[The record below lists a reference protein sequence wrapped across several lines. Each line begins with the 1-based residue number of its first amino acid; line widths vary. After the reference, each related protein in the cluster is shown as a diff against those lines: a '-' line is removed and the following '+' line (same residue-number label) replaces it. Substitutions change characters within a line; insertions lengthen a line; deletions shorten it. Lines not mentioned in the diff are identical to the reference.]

1 MKNSR
6 QPSAIGETPKQKHHQ
21 QRDSFPEGFR
31 ESRAESH
38 SSGSRKPRAESRSCR
53 RLMISDSQYHIHS
66 LFAAL
71 IIFILTSSAVNAV
84 TFTDVTNEAGIN
96 FQHSGGTRSSLLPE
110 DMGSGAGF
118 ADIDNDGDIDLYIVN
133 IPGPFTQDADS
144 RAGNMNALYRNNGDG
159 TFTDIT
165 RAAGV
170 GHQGYG
176 MGCVFADYD
185 ADADLDLYLTN
196 YGANVLYRNNG
207 NSTFTDVTE
216 IAGVGCELWS
226 TGAAFADV
234 DGDTDLDLYVCNY
247 VTYDLDQLEQMK
259 EESLQSGKPV
269 PSALNPHVFEPQD
282 NVFYRNNG
290 DGTFTDVTVEVGV
303 AAAGGRS
310 MQAIFSDFDNDNDL
324 DLYVAN
330 DTSTNHVYRNN
341 GDGTFAD
348 VSDESWAADF
358 RGSMGLTA
366 GDYDADG
373 DIDLFMSHWVDEE
386 NALYRNLFKEAI
398 SHQPSAISKTDR
410 AGKRQQQ
417 PQRVTDSRKPKAE
430 SQYIRFVDESY
441 TAMLAEESIKQIG
454 WGTAFFDYDNDGDLD
469 IFVTNGS
476 TFQELKQPEVLIPQ
490 PDALFR
496 NDGDG
501 MFTDVSES
509 TGIASLPIR
518 VGRGATFG
526 DYDND
531 GDVDIFIVNNR
542 APPTLLRNE
551 GDRSILTGRNN
562 WLHVKLIG
570 TGANRD
576 AIGAK
581 IQVKTADRTQIR
593 EIYAGD
599 SYMSFSS
606 LVAEFGVGSA
616 KRIETLQIT
625 WQNGDTQTR
634 HNIPVNQRIQITQ
647 K

>member
-1 MKNSR
+1 M
-6 QPSAIGETPKQKHHQ
+6 PHVYTFFVAFAI
-21 QRDSFPEGFR
+21 S
-31 ESRAESH
+31 
-38 SSGSRKPRAESRSCR
+38 
-53 RLMISDSQYHIHS
+53 M
-66 LFAAL
+66 
-71 IIFILTSSAVNAV
+71 LTAMTLNAV
-84 TFTDVTNEAGIN
+84 TFVDVTNEAGIR
-96 FQHSGGTRSSLLPE
+96 FQHSSGTRSSLLPE

-133 IPGPFTQDADS
+133 ISGPFTQGGVS
-144 RAGNMNALYRNNGDG
+144 HKGNANALYRNNGDS

-185 ADADLDLYLTN
+185 GDADLDLYLTT
-196 YGANVLYRNNG
+196 YGENVLYRNNG
-207 NSTFTDVTE
+207 NATFTDVTE
-216 IAGVGCELWS
+216 AAGVGCELWS

-247 VTYDLDQLEQMK
+247 VTYDLEQLEQMK

-290 DGTFTDVTVEVGV
+290 DGTFTDATDETGI
-303 AAAGGRS
+303 AAVGGRS
-310 MQAIFSDFDNDNDL
+310 MQAIFSDFDNDNDV

-330 DTSTNHVYRNN
+330 DTSTNHIYRN
-341 GDGTFAD
+341 DGGGAFTD
-348 VSDESWAADF
+348 VSAESWAADF

-386 NALYRNLFKEAI
+386 NALYRNLLKEDRKIAGRMEEKTGRMEEGKDAD
-398 SHQPSAISKTDR
+398 STLPSLHPSIPTSSTL
-410 AGKRQQQ
+410 
-417 PQRVTDSRKPKAE
+417 PSFHPSR
-430 SQYIRFVDESY
+430 IRFVDESY
-441 TAMLAEESIKQIG
+441 TAMLAEASIKQIG
-454 WGTAFFDYDNDGDLD
+454 WGTTLFDYDNDGDLD

-476 TFQELKQPEVLIPQ
+476 TFQELRQPEVLIPQ
-490 PDALFR
+490 ADMLFR
-496 NDGDG
+496 NNGDET
-501 MFTDVSES
+501 FTDVSQEA
-509 TGIASLPIR
+509 GIAALPIR

-531 GDVDIFIVNNR
+531 GDVDIFIVNNH

-551 GDRSILTGRNN
+551 GGNRSN
-562 WLHVKLIG
+562 WLHVKLVG
-570 TGANRD
+570 TEANRN

-581 IQVKTADRTQIR
+581 IQVKTADQTQIR

-599 SYMSFSS
+599 SYMSFNS
-606 LVAEFGVGSA
+606 LIAEFGVGNA
-616 KRIETLQIT
+616 TQIETLQVT
-625 WQNGDTQTR
+625 WQNGETQKL
-634 HNIPVNQRIQITQ
+634 HNIPANQRIHITQ

>member
-1 MKNSR
+1 MKNS
-6 QPSAIGETPKQKHHQ
+6 HQ
-21 QRDSFPEGFR
+21 QNTGQRSAVSNQQESCLAVRVHPEKLLTDS
-31 ESRAESH
+31 
-38 SSGSRKPRAESRSCR
+38 R
-53 RLMISDSQYHIHS
+53 RLIADSQYADSRKSITI
-66 LFAAL
+66 LAFA
-71 IIFILTSSAVNAV
+71 ISMLTAVTVNAV
-84 TFTDVTNEAGIN
+84 IFVDVTNEAGIQ
-96 FQHSGGTRSSLLPE
+96 FQHSSGTRSSLLPE

-133 IPGPFTQDADS
+133 IPGPFIQEGVAARS
-144 RAGNMNALYRNNGDG
+144 PRPYKGNANALYRNNGDG

-185 ADADLDLYLTN
+185 GDADLDLYLTN
-196 YGANVLYRNNG
+196 YGENVLYRNNG
-207 NSTFTDVTE
+207 NTTFTDVTAA
-216 IAGVGCELWS
+216 AGVGCGLWS

-247 VTYDLDQLEQMK
+247 VTYDLEQLEQMK

-290 DGTFTDVTVEVGV
+290 DGTFTDTTDETDI

-330 DTSTNHVYRNN
+330 DTSTNHVYRN
-341 GDGTFAD
+341 DGGGRFTD

-386 NALYRNLFKEAI
+386 NALYRNLLKEAVGNR
-398 SHQPSAISKTDR
+398 QQSA
-410 AGKRQQQ
+410 AGKESF
-417 PQRVTDSRKPKAE
+417 VAE
-430 SQYIRFVDESY
+430 NQHIRFVDESY

-454 WGTAFFDYDNDGDLD
+454 WGTSLFDYDNDGDLD

-476 TFQELKQPEVLIPQ
+476 TFQELRQPEALIPQ
-490 PDALFR
+490 ADMLFR
-496 NDGDG
+496 NNGDET
-501 MFTDVSES
+501 FTDVSERA
-509 TGIASLPIR
+509 GITALPLR

-531 GDVDIFIVNNR
+531 GDVDIFIVNNH

-551 GDRSILTGRNN
+551 GGNRNN
-562 WLHVKLIG
+562 WLQVKLVG
-570 TGANRD
+570 SGENPD

-581 IQVKTADRTQIR
+581 VQVKTADQTQIR

-599 SYMSFSS
+599 SYMSFNS
-606 LVAEFGVGSA
+606 LIAEFGLGDA
-616 KRIETLQIT
+616 TQIETLQVT
-625 WQNGDTQTR
+625 WQNGETQKQ
-634 HNIPVNQRIQITQ
+634 HNVPANQRIRVTQ
-647 K
+647 EKPQ

>member
-1 MKNSR
+1 MVKTDNSNM
-6 QPSAIGETPKQKHHQ
+6 
-21 QRDSFPEGFR
+21 
-31 ESRAESH
+31 
-38 SSGSRKPRAESRSCR
+38 PRVYSIIIT
-53 RLMISDSQYHIHS
+53 LV
-66 LFAAL
+66 
-71 IIFILTSSAVNAV
+71 IFILTSMTVGAV
-84 TFTDVTNEAGIN
+84 TFVDVTDEAGIH
-96 FQHSGGTRSSLLPE
+96 FRHSSGTRSSLLPE

-133 IPGPFTQDADS
+133 ISGPFTQGGES
-144 RAGNMNALYRNNGDG
+144 HKGNANALYRNNGDG

-185 ADADLDLYLTN
+185 GDADLDLYLTT
-196 YGANVLYRNNG
+196 YGENVLYRNNG
-207 NSTFTDVTE
+207 NATFTDVTE
-216 IAGVGCELWS
+216 AAGVDCELWS

-247 VTYDLDQLEQMK
+247 VTYDLEQLEQMK

-290 DGTFTDVTVEVGV
+290 DGTFTDATDETGI
-303 AAAGGRS
+303 AAVGGRS
-310 MQAIFSDFDNDNDL
+310 MQAIFSDFDNDNDV

-330 DTSTNHVYRNN
+330 DTSTNHIYRN
-341 GDGTFAD
+341 DGGGAFTD
-348 VSDESWAADF
+348 VSAESWAADF

-386 NALYRNLFKEAI
+386 NALYRNLLKETVGSQQSAVGKEPFVAE
-398 SHQPSAISKTDR
+398 SDTQPPHTE
-410 AGKRQQQ
+410 
-417 PQRVTDSRKPKAE
+417 SRKPKAE
-430 SQYIRFVDESY
+430 SQHIRFVDESY

-454 WGTAFFDYDNDGDLD
+454 WGTTLFDYDNDGDLD

-476 TFQELKQPEVLIPQ
+476 TFQELRQPEVLIPQ
-490 PDALFR
+490 ADMLFR
-496 NDGDG
+496 NNGDET
-501 MFTDVSES
+501 FTDVSQEA
-509 TGIASLPIR
+509 GIAALPIR

-531 GDVDIFIVNNR
+531 GDVDIFIVNNH

-551 GDRSILTGRNN
+551 GGNRSN
-562 WLHVKLIG
+562 WLHVKLVG
-570 TGANRD
+570 TEANRN

-581 IQVKTADRTQIR
+581 IQVKTADQTQIR

-599 SYMSFSS
+599 SYMSFNS
-606 LVAEFGVGSA
+606 LIAEFGVGNA
-616 KRIETLQIT
+616 TQIETLQVT
-625 WQNGDTQTR
+625 WQNGETQKF
-634 HNIPVNQRIQITQ
+634 HNIPANQRIHITQ

>member
-1 MKNSR
+1 M
-6 QPSAIGETPKQKHHQ
+6 
-21 QRDSFPEGFR
+21 
-31 ESRAESH
+31 H
-38 SSGSRKPRAESRSCR
+38 S
-53 RLMISDSQYHIHS
+53 I
-66 LFAAL
+66 FATLA
-71 IIFILTSSAVNAV
+71 IFILTPITVNAV
-84 TFTDVTNEAGIN
+84 TFVDVTSEAGIR
-96 FQHSGGTRSSLLPE
+96 FQHSSGTRSSLLPE

-133 IPGPFTQDADS
+133 IPGPFTQDGIGARS
-144 RAGNMNALYRNNGDG
+144 PRTYKGNANALYRNNGDG

-185 ADADLDLYLTN
+185 GDTDLDLYLTN
-196 YGANVLYRNNG
+196 YGENVLYRNNG
-207 NSTFTDVTE
+207 DGTFTDVTE
-216 IAGVGCELWS
+216 VAGVGCELWS

-247 VTYDLDQLEQMK
+247 VTYDLEKLEQMK

-290 DGTFTDVTVEVGV
+290 DGTFTDATDEVGIE
-303 AAAGGRS
+303 AAGGRS

-330 DTSTNHVYRNN
+330 DTSDNYVYRN
-341 GDGTFAD
+341 DGSGRFTD
-348 VSDESWAADF
+348 VSAASWAADF

-386 NALYRNLFKEAI
+386 NALYRNLLKEAVGTE
-398 SHQPSAISKTDR
+398 PF
-410 AGKRQQQ
+410 
-417 PQRVTDSRKPKAE
+417 VAE
-430 SQYIRFVDESY
+430 SQHIRFVDESY
-441 TAMLAEESIKQIG
+441 TAMLAEKSIKQIG
-454 WGTAFFDYDNDGDLD
+454 WGTSLFDYDNDGDLD

-476 TFQELKQPEVLIPQ
+476 TFQELRRPEVLIPQ
-490 PDALFR
+490 ADMLFR

-501 MFTDVSES
+501 TFTDVSQEV
-509 TGIASLPIR
+509 GIAALPIR
-518 VGRGATFG
+518 VGRGASFA

-531 GDVDIFIVNNR
+531 GDVDIFVVNNH
-542 APPTLLRNE
+542 APPTLLRND
-551 GDRSILTGRNN
+551 GGNRNN

-581 IQVKTADRTQIR
+581 IQVKTADQTQIR
-593 EIYAGD
+593 EIYAGE
-599 SYMSFSS
+599 SYMSFNS
-606 LVAEFGVGSA
+606 LIAEFGVGHA
-616 KRIETLQIT
+616 TQIERLQVT
-625 WQNGDTQTR
+625 WQNGETQKL
-634 HNIPVNQRIQITQ
+634 HNVPANQRIRVTQ
-647 K
+647 EKPQ

>member
-1 MKNSR
+1 M
-6 QPSAIGETPKQKHHQ
+6 PHVYTFFVAFAI
-21 QRDSFPEGFR
+21 S
-31 ESRAESH
+31 
-38 SSGSRKPRAESRSCR
+38 
-53 RLMISDSQYHIHS
+53 M
-66 LFAAL
+66 
-71 IIFILTSSAVNAV
+71 LTAMTLNAV
-84 TFTDVTNEAGIN
+84 TFVDVTNEAGIR
-96 FQHSGGTRSSLLPE
+96 FQHSSGTRSSLLPE

-118 ADIDNDGDIDLYIVN
+118 ADIDNDGDVDLYIVN
-133 IPGPFTQDADS
+133 ISGPFTQGGES
-144 RAGNMNALYRNNGDG
+144 HKGNANALYRNNGDG

-185 ADADLDLYLTN
+185 GDADLDLYLTT
-196 YGANVLYRNNG
+196 YGENVLYRNNG
-207 NSTFTDVTE
+207 NATFTDVTKA
-216 IAGVGCELWS
+216 AGVGCELWS

-247 VTYDLDQLEQMK
+247 VTYDLEQLEQMK

-290 DGTFTDVTVEVGV
+290 DGTFTDATDEIGI
-303 AAAGGRS
+303 AAVGGRS
-310 MQAIFSDFDNDNDL
+310 MQAIFSDFDNDNDV

-330 DTSTNHVYRNN
+330 DTSTNHIYRN
-341 GDGTFAD
+341 DGGGAFTD
-348 VSDESWAADF
+348 VSAESWAADF

-386 NALYRNLFKEAI
+386 NALYRNLLKESVSSQQSAVGKEPFAAG
-398 SHQPSAISKTDR
+398 SDTQPPHTE
-410 AGKRQQQ
+410 
-417 PQRVTDSRKPKAE
+417 SRKPKAE
-430 SQYIRFVDESY
+430 SQHIRFVDESY

-454 WGTAFFDYDNDGDLD
+454 WGTTLFDYDNDGDLD

-476 TFQELKQPEVLIPQ
+476 TFQELRQPEVLIPQ
-490 PDALFR
+490 ADMLFR
-496 NDGDG
+496 NNGDET
-501 MFTDVSES
+501 FADVSQEA
-509 TGIASLPIR
+509 GIAALPIR

-531 GDVDIFIVNNR
+531 GDVDIFIVNNH

-551 GDRSILTGRNN
+551 GGNLSN
-562 WLHVKLIG
+562 WLHVKLVG
-570 TGANRD
+570 TEANRD

-581 IQVKTADRTQIR
+581 IQVKTADQTQIR

-599 SYMSFSS
+599 SYMSFNS
-606 LVAEFGVGSA
+606 LIAEFGVGNA
-616 KRIETLQIT
+616 TQIEMLQVT
-625 WQNGDTQTR
+625 WQNGETQKL
-634 HNIPVNQRIQITQ
+634 HNIPANQRIHITQ